1 MVQCLV
7 SALLNSP
14 LMPLLGSAAFISSY
28 PRPIKFWEKNYN
40 TKRIDNTN
48 VQLQAQINEFHCG
61 LDDNNLNAIFYEH
74 LTRVL
79 QTSLCGET
87 QLGRT
92 FLRDL
97 IIQVKAYGSVPVEKL
112 RKSLEHGSNVLR
124 GMSLNFSSEFR
135 RETAGSYRKTPKTFR
150 PEYCFYVP
158 PISSDF
164 PASFGK
170 ICLFPEVETINMSSR
185 DNRLS
190 MQKIE
195 TNTKGF
201 IYIVFRV
208 QTGLSETIISILGNS
223 ISMH

>member
-79 QTSLCGET
+79 QTSLCGEI

-92 FLRDL
+92 FSRNL
-97 IIQVKAYGSVPVEKL
+97 IKYFRNSFKKL
-112 RKSLEHGSNVLR
+112 VIDRQR
-124 GMSLNFSSEFR
+124 
-135 RETAGSYRKTPKTFR
+135 
-150 PEYCFYVP
+150 
-158 PISSDF
+158 
-164 PASFGK
+164 
-170 ICLFPEVETINMSSR
+170 
-185 DNRLS
+185 
-190 MQKIE
+190 
-195 TNTKGF
+195 
-201 IYIVFRV
+201 
-208 QTGLSETIISILGNS
+208 
-223 ISMH
+223 